1 MDLQWSDQHQ
11 PRNRARQGGG
21 GEGATIIKQSLIER
35 EGDVAAWYG
44 VGVGK
49 NNAKILNTR
58 NCFFRIEDG
67 VRKAARRAPPVVGS
81 SGGGGGYTSYPP
93 GCVRMAARRSPPPA
107 DILLVI

>member
-11 PRNRARQGGG
+11 PRNRVEQGGG

-44 VGVGK
+44 VGAGK
-49 NNAKILNTR
+49 NDAKILNTR

-67 VRKAARRAPPVVGS
+67 ARKAARRAPPLVGS
-81 SGGGGGYTSYPP
+81 SGGYTSSSL
-93 GCVRMAARRSPPPA
+93 GCVRMAARRSRPPI